1 MADEHLPS
9 FPDPPSEFINH
20 REAVALANELSGF
33 GGKQSLAT
41 RLTMI
46 EAKCRK
52 AGRLIQAMLRQ
63 TNSGDI
69 WKLPPEA

>member
-1 MADEHLPS
+1 MADADS
-9 FPDPPSEFINH
+9 SEFMNH
-20 REAVALANELSGF
+20 KEAVALANELAGF
-33 GGKQSLAT
+33 GGKHSLAT
-41 RLTMI
+41 RLATV

-63 TNSGDI
+63 TNRGDI

>member
-1 MADEHLPS
+1 MNHKEAAILADE
-9 FPDPPSEFINH
+9 
-20 REAVALANELSGF
+20 LAGF

-41 RLTMI
+41 RLATV
-46 EAKCRK
+46 EAKLRK

-63 TNSGDI
+63 TNRGDI

>member
-1 MADEHLPS
+1 MADN
-9 FPDPPSEFINH
+9 DGTEFMSH
-20 REAVALANELSGF
+20 REAAALANELAGF
-33 GGKQSLAT
+33 GGKLSLAT

-46 EAKCRK
+46 EGKCRK
-52 AGRLIQAMLRQ
+52 AGRLIKAMLRQ

>member
-1 MADEHLPS
+1 MADTDS
-9 FPDPPSEFINH
+9 SEFMNH
-20 REAVALANELSGF
+20 KEAAALAAELAGW

-63 TNSGDI
+63 TNRGDI

>member
-1 MADEHLPS
+1 MADS
-9 FPDPPSEFINH
+9 TSTEFMSH
-20 REAVALANELSGF
+20 KEAVALADDLAGS
-33 GGKQSLAT
+33 GGKHSLAT
-41 RLTMI
+41 RLATA

-63 TNSGDI
+63 TNSGDF

>member
-1 MADEHLPS
+1 VADPTSTEFMSHKEAIALADE
-9 FPDPPSEFINH
+9 
-20 REAVALANELSGF
+20 LAGF
-33 GGKQSLAT
+33 GGKHAPARRLAT
-41 RLTMI
+41 V

-63 TNSGDI
+63 TNSGDF